1 MKISMK
7 NVFKGVIAA
16 ATAAGA
22 GILAWQTKKSV
33 QEENAGF
40 DSTLSPIDEAPAEAT
55 QESTEEI
62 PTAEAEEVKDED
74 QEDE

>member
-33 QEENAGF
+33 QEENEGF
-40 DSTLSPIDEAPAEAT
+40 DSTLAPIDEAPAEAT
-55 QESTEEI
+55 EETAEEI
-62 PTAEAEEVKDED
+62 PTAEAEEVKE
-74 QEDE
+74 EEEE